1 MADKPCRRHSIGQS
15 RGVYCTATHLAGDR
29 TRCVGGL
36 PYDLGMGVIADHLIQ
51 HLRGMAGPVLFVGS
65 GISRRYLGL
74 PDWRGL
80 LQHFADQTPHPLP
93 YYLGKAE
100 SDLPLAATTI
110 AEVFYDVWWKEDQYA
125 KSRAKYG
132 DTMSGP
138 ASALKVEVAQYVQEK
153 VTSLPVP
160 KALAAEFKLFQQVTV
175 DSVITTNYDLLM
187 QTVFPG
193 YTTYVG
199 QDELLFSDSQGIA
212 EIYMIHGSA
221 SDPETLVLTAADYA
235 EFETRNAYLA
245 AKLMTVFVEHPVVF
259 LGYSMGDAN
268 IRGVLQALVKAMR
281 GRHAEKLRDRLIF
294 VDWQENCTPRILDR
308 RVELT
313 DGTIE
318 AVELQV
324 PDFVDVFTALGMRE
338 HALPAR
344 VLRHLK
350 EQVYEIVKSNDP
362 NGNLVPVSD
371 IEGDLRDM
379 DVVFGVGAKMTVKG
393 ITGLD
398 RWDVI
403 DDCLG
408 TPDRALPSDKVLCD
422 IIGKWPGNWTAPVFK
437 YLSSCGLLTSVG
449 RLADTTQVN
458 ARIAHR
464 VTTVW
469 ENYGTTPSQKRW
481 TVDELVASNG
491 VDWIYANP
499 NQVSNMTDDWE
510 GLREFLITER
520 ARRRLAKYSTRYGV
534 LVTVYDW
541 LRWGCAHPPHEAG
554 GS

>member
-1 MADKPCRRHSIGQS
+1 MHGFRTSLANV
-15 RGVYCTATHLAGDR
+15 RGVGE
-29 TRCVGGL
+29 L
-36 PYDLGMGVIADHLIQ
+36 PYDLDMGVVADHLIQ
-51 HLRGMAGPVLFVGS
+51 HLRGMAGAVLFVGS

-74 PDWRGL
+74 PDWAGL
-80 LQHFADQTPHPLP
+80 LEHFADQTPHPLP

-100 SDLPLAATTI
+100 SDLPLAATMI
-110 AEVFYDVWWKEDQYA
+110 ADAFYDVWWNDGQYA
-125 KSRAKYG
+125 QSRAKYG
-132 DTMSGP
+132 DAMTGP
-138 ASALKVEVAQYVQEK
+138 ASALKVEVSQFVQEK
-153 VTSLPVP
+153 VASLPVP
-160 KALAAEFKLFQQVTV
+160 AALAAEFKLFQQVTV

-235 EFETRNAYLA
+235 DFETRNAYLA
-245 AKLMTVFVEHPVVF
+245 AKLMTMFVEHPVIF

-281 GRHAEKLRDRLIF
+281 GRHSEKLRDRLIF
-294 VDWQENCTPRILDR
+294 VDWQESCTPSILNR

-324 PDFVDVFTALGMRE
+324 PDFVDLFTALGQRE

-362 NGNLVPVSD
+362 NGNLVPISD
-371 IEGDLRDM
+371 LEGDLEGM

-403 DDCLG
+403 DDCLE
-408 TPDRALPSDKVLCD
+408 TPDRGLLSNRVLCD

-437 YLSSCGLLTSVG
+437 YLSSSGLLTTAG
-449 RLADTTQVN
+449 RLTDTAQVN
-458 ARIAHR
+458 ARIEHR
-464 VTTVW
+464 VSRAW
-469 ENYGTTPSQKRW
+469 QDFGALRSQERLS
-481 TVDELVASNG
+481 VDELLNNNG
-491 VDWIYANP
+491 ANWIYDNP
-499 NQVSNMTDDWE
+499 KLVSNMTDDWE

-520 ARRRLAKYSTRYGV
+520 GRRRLAKYSTRYGL

-541 LRWGCAHPPHEAG
+541 LRWACADPSHEA
-554 GS
+554 SAS